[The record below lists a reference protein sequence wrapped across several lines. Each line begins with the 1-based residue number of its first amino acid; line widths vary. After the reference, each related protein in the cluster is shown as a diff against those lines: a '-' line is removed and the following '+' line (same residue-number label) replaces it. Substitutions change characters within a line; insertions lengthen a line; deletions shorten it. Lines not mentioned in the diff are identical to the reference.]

1 MYQNT
6 IIIMFFY
13 KMSRKGSII
22 IIIDDYECYE
32 YFSFKFFFGILLL
45 FWACWRSS
53 KVSVGDNLFLLS
65 GDP

>member
-45 FWACWRSS
+45 F
-53 KVSVGDNLFLLS
+53 
-65 GDP
+65 